1 MRPFLTLIVALLMV
15 LTACAP
21 RIVGAADSRGAAQFA
36 DDHLVTADGYRLPL
50 RSWLPAARSPAAIV
64 VAVHGFNDYSNAFSG
79 LAGSLNTAGIGV
91 YAYDQR
97 GFGATVD
104 AGLWPGAT
112 ALTAD
117 VRAVL
122 TVLRGRHPG
131 LPLFVL
137 GESMGG
143 AVVLA
148 ATADEPLPVDG
159 TILVGPAVRGRAVIP
174 LYQEAALWLMAH
186 TVPWLQLTGRGIDIT
201 PSDNI
206 EMLRALGA
214 DPLVIKETRVD
225 AIWGVVGL
233 MDLALASAPQMTTPA
248 LIQYGALDEI
258 IPPAATRVFL
268 DRLPA
273 DGRHTIAIYQGGYH
287 MLLRDLEARVPVA
300 DVIAWVRS
308 PGAPLPSGADA
319 VDPTVALAP

>member
-1 MRPFLTLIVALLMV
+1 MRRFLAPLAVVLLV

-21 RIVGAADSRGAAQFA
+21 RIVGADDPAGAARFA
-36 DDHLVTADGYRLPL
+36 DDHVVTADRYRLPL
-50 RSWLPAARSPAAIV
+50 RSWLPVAAGPTAVI

-79 LAGSLNTAGIGV
+79 LAEPLNTAGIGL

-97 GFGATVD
+97 GFGATTD
-104 AGLWPGAT
+104 AGLWPGT
-112 ALTAD
+112 PALTAD
-117 VRAVL
+117 LRAVL
-122 TVLRGRHPG
+122 TVLGGRHPG
-131 LPLFVL
+131 VPLYVL

-148 ATADEPLPVDG
+148 ATAAAPLPVDG
-159 TILVGPAVRGRAVIP
+159 AILVGPAVRGRAVIP

-186 TVPWLQLTGRGIDIT
+186 TVPWLQLTGRGLDIT

-206 EMLRALGA
+206 AMLRALGA
-214 DPLVIKETRVD
+214 DPLVIKQTRVD
-225 AIWGVVGL
+225 AIWGIVEL
-233 MDLALASAPQMTTPA
+233 MDVALTSAPQMTTPS

-258 IPPAATRVFL
+258 IPPPATRVFL

-273 DGRHTIAIYQGGYH
+273 DGRHTVAIYQAGYH
-287 MLLRDLEARVPVA
+287 MLLRDLDARVPVA
-300 DVIAWVRS
+300 DVIAWVGS
-308 PGAPLPSGADA
+308 PSAPLPSGADT